1 VTFFQLSFDKFA
13 RPPVS
18 SEFFRFVLAGAVAA
32 AANIISRWLLSS
44 IMPFEAAIVVAYVIG
59 MITAFSLT
67 RQFVFE
73 KSERHVR
80 SEALRFVLVNLAAL
94 LQVWIV
100 SVGLADWV
108 FPKIGLVWQAE
119 LIAHVI
125 GVLSPVVV
133 SYFGHKYFTFG

>member
-1 VTFFQLSFDKFA
+1 
-13 RPPVS
+13 VS
-18 SEFFRFVLAGAVAA
+18 TEFLRFVLAGGVAA
-32 AANIISRWLLSS
+32 AANVISRWLLSS
-44 IMPFEAAIVVAYVIG
+44 IMPFKAAIVAAYIIG

-67 RQFVFE
+67 RQFVFK
-73 KSERHVR
+73 KSKRHVGN
-80 SEALRFVLVNLAAL
+80 EAQRFVLVNLVAL

-119 LIAHVI
+119 LIAHII

-133 SYFGHKYFTFG
+133 SYFGHKYFTFA